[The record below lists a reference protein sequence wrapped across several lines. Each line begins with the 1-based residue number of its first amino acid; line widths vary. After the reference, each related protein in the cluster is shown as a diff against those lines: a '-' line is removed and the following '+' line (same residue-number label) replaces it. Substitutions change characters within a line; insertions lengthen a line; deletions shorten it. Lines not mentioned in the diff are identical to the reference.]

1 MVVFTEYFL
10 LELSFYVSLS
20 MTLFI
25 DVKRKDFLQNVI
37 HHAVTILLMGMYSLC
52 NINKTVWMW
61 YIEIF
66 TLCIFKW
73 LKSAIPFWAP
83 LNPPYLVST

>member
-1 MVVFTEYFL
+1 MMVYFL

-37 HHAVTILLMGMYSLC
+37 HHAVTILLMGLYSAL
-52 NINKTVWMW
+52 V
-61 YIEIF
+61 EA
-66 TLCIFKW
+66 
-73 LKSAIPFWAP
+73 AIH
-83 LNPPYLVST
+83 